1 MRKLLVID
9 TETGGLD
16 ASKHAIISLAA
27 VVYNDGPEA
36 TFHRYI
42 KDAEGLTTEE
52 AFRTNQIPSLVVHEE
67 GKDPWT
73 VVQELHYFLAKN
85 QMDVRITLAGHN
97 LPFDI
102 AFLQRLYRLA
112 GEDYDKVYHH
122 GGLDTKSAALVFEQ
136 AALFFPRS
144 SSLVDVAPA
153 FGVTVKK
160 AHDALADAYATA
172 QVLEKM
178 ITRLRRS

>member
-1 MRKLLVID
+1 
-9 TETGGLD
+9 
-16 ASKHAIISLAA
+16 
-27 VVYNDGPEA
+27 
-36 TFHRYI
+36 
-42 KDAEGLTTEE
+42 
-52 AFRTNQIPSLVVHEE
+52 
-67 GKDPWT
+67 
-73 VVQELHYFLAKN
+73 
-85 QMDVRITLAGHN
+85 MDVRITLAGHN